1 MKRCKV
7 CGAESSL
14 LHYAMPNSN
23 EASYSVSCD
32 NKFEFCVIGPRR
44 RTPEEAEAEWDK
56 LMGGETLTCET
67 VRKPVGVFS
76 ATRTYAICNDGTIWE
91 CVGSGWFQML
101 PIPGT
106 EADR

>member
-7 CGAESSL
+7 CGKECRIVQQNAF
-14 LHYAMPNSN
+14 
-23 EASYSVSCD
+23 YSKCKTNGCITGPVCD
-32 NKFEFCVIGPRR
+32 TF
-44 RTPEEAEAEWDK
+44 EEAEAAWDK

-76 ATRTYAICNDGTIWE
+76 ATRTYATCNDGTIWE
-91 CVGSGWFQML
+91 WAGSGWFQML